1 MMRVEVYLGAL
12 LCELT
17 VATVFLASGA
27 AKSVDTAEFAN
38 TLVALGVPAR
48 CKRTTALISHAIPG
62 AEIALGLL
70 TVARVQAKLT
80 SLSLLIFAGLF
91 TLVTAWATRR
101 RVQVQCRCF
110 GSLTR
115 SQFGR
120 RGLAVNVA
128 LMVMAMIATL
138 YEWRVEPTILV
149 SIITR
154 IIVTISF
161 GGFAVAA
168 GQAALVLPS
177 LSQTTEV
184 AQ

>member
-1 MMRVEVYLGAL
+1 MMHTGVYLGAT

-27 AKSVDTAEFAN
+27 AKLVDTAGFAN

-48 CKRTTALISHAIPG
+48 RERTVALISKAIPV

-70 TVARVQAKLT
+70 TAARVQAKLA
-80 SLSLLIFAGLF
+80 SLALLIVAGLF
-91 TLVTAWATRR
+91 TLVTAWATRH

-115 SQFGR
+115 SEFGR
-120 RGLAVNVA
+120 RGLAINVA
-128 LMVMAMIATL
+128 LTAMATIATL
-138 YEWRVEPTILV
+138 YEWRVEP
-149 SIITR
+149 SISMSIVTR
-154 IIVTISF
+154 IFVAITF
-161 GGFAVAA
+161 GGFAVAV